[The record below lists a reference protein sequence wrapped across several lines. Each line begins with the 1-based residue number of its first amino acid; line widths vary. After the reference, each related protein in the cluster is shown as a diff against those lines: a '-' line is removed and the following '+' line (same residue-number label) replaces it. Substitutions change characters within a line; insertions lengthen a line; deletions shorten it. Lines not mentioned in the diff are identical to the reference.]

1 MELRYPRLEINLSAL
16 RGNAN
21 RIVDLCGEQ
30 GVSVVGVIKGATGIP
45 QVAKAFA
52 DGGVDIIGSS
62 RLEQLRDA
70 RDFGIEKPL
79 MLIRVPMMSEIEEVV
94 ELCAGSLNS
103 EISVLEALNEE
114 ATKQHKVHRVVLMA
128 DLGDLREG
136 FWDKEELI
144 KVALN
149 VENEMENL
157 YLEGVGTNVGC
168 YGSIL
173 PTPEKL
179 QELVDIAREIEYQIG
194 RKLDIV
200 SGGATSSLMRVVDK
214 NIPEG
219 INALRIG
226 EGILLNR
233 DLGLFYGY
241 DIEGMRKDVF
251 TLKAEVIEVKVKPSH
266 PQGEIGVDAF
276 GKRPEYVD
284 RGMRKRALIAIGKV
298 DYGDPDEI
306 FPRDEEIEVLGA
318 SSDHTILD
326 IEDYSGDLKP
336 GDVLEF
342 DINYASIVYLTNCRN
357 VKTGFVEDSKGT
369 EKMGNCNKNILED

>member
-1 MELRYPRLEINLSAL
+1 MKLRYPRLEINLSAL
-16 RGNAN
+16 RNNAK
-21 RIVDLCGEQ
+21 RIVDMCGEQ

-45 QVAKAFA
+45 EVAKAFA

-70 RDFGIEKPL
+70 KDFGIDKPL

-103 EISVLEALNEE
+103 EVSVLEALNDE

-136 FWDKEELI
+136 FWDKEELMD
-144 KVALN
+144 VALR
-149 VENEMENL
+149 VENEMDGL
-157 YLEGVGTNVGC
+157 FLAGVGTNVGC

-173 PTPEKL
+173 PTPDKL
-179 QELVDIAREIEYQIG
+179 QELVDIAREIEDKIG

-200 SGGATSSLMRVVDK
+200 SGGATSSLMRIADK

-219 INALRIG
+219 INSLRIG

-241 DIEGMRKDVF
+241 DLKGMRKDTF

-306 FPRDEEIEVLGA
+306 FLKDEGIEVLGA

-326 IEDYSGDLKP
+326 VENYLGDLKP

-342 DINYASIVYLTNCRN
+342 DINYASIVYLTNCKN
-357 VKTGFVEDSKGT
+357 VRIGFTED
-369 EKMGNCNKNILED
+369 KN